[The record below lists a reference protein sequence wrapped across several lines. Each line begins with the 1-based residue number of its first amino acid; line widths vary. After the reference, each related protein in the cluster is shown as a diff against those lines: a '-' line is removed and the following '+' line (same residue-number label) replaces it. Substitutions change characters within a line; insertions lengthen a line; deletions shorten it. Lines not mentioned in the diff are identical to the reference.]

1 MSIDHDQSREKSVA
15 LSVELWEALSQWWE
29 NVSHEGDDKPV
40 APHLSAA
47 FVVQSVGPT
56 IYQYLTAD
64 ADSSL
69 ETRVQVFRSTVGL
82 FGHDDW
88 ASCARKTVEAH
99 GGDGKSFTAFRVMSK
114 NTKRKETKQLFL
126 DLAKMSAELAS
137 KESLATVKA
146 VASWGTEAPTATKK
160 QKM

>member
-15 LSVELWEALSQWWE
+15 LSVELWHALSQWWE
-29 NVSHEGDDKPV
+29 NVSHEGEDKPV
-40 APHLSAA
+40 APHVSAGL
-47 FVVQSVGPT
+47 VIQSVGST

-69 ETRVQVFRSTVGL
+69 DTRVQVFRSTVGL

-88 ASCARKTVEAH
+88 ASCARKTVESH
-99 GGDGKSFTAFRVMSK
+99 GGDGKSFTAFRVMSR

-137 KESLATVKA
+137 KEALATVKS
-146 VASWGTEAPTATKK
+146 VSTWGTEEPTVNKK